1 MRDKISVLFFIIA
14 TGLILAHIGQTALA
28 LNIQSEQNA
37 IYRVLRSTTKAPV
50 VIPAEIDYKRL
61 AELNAETSKAEGW

>member
-37 IYRVLRSTTKAPV
+37 IYRVLRSTKAPV
-50 VIPAEIDYKRL
+50 ILPAEVDYKRL
-61 AELNAETSKAEGW
+61 AELNAGTSKAEGW